1 MPPHPSS
8 NVQQAREA
16 LAGRLREIRRDAGI
30 SGRELAVRCGWSDAK
45 ASRIGNAKTPP
56 SDADIR
62 AWCRACGADD
72 QVTDLIEANRQSADA
87 HIQWRRLQRGGLR
100 HVQESTEGLYRRT
113 RLFRVYVSDVI
124 PGFLQTPGYATALLS
139 SIADF
144 RGTPDDVAEAVKVR
158 MRRNA
163 VLENAA
169 HRFSFLLEESVLRYR
184 LCTIEAMAAQL
195 GHLLEVMDRQNAAVG
210 IIPFSSRRAAWPM
223 PTFTIFDDARVHA
236 DTLDAA
242 STLTQPDQVDLY
254 ARAFG
259 RLSRGAVRGAAARSL
274 VSSALEFLGQEDGS
288 GTARRSTS

>member
-8 NVQQAREA
+8 SVQQAREE
-16 LAGRLREIRRDAGI
+16 LAGRLRDLRRDAGI

-45 ASRIGNAKTPP
+45 ASRIGNARTPP

-62 AWCRACGADD
+62 AWCRACNADD
-72 QVTDLIEANRQSADA
+72 QAPDLIAANRQSADA
-87 HIQWRRLQRGGLR
+87 HVQWRRLQRTGLR
-100 HVQESTEGLYRRT
+100 RVQESTESLYRRT

-144 RGTPDDVAEAVKVR
+144 RGTPDDVTDAVKVR

-163 VLENAA
+163 VLTNGA
-169 HRFSFLLEESVLRYR
+169 HRFSFVLEESVLRYR
-184 LCTIEAMAAQL
+184 LCTVETMAAQL
-195 GHLLEVMDRQNAAVG
+195 GHLLGVMDFQNVAVG
-210 IIPFSSRRAAWPM
+210 IVPFSAQRTVWPM
-223 PTFTIFDDARVHA
+223 PTFTMFDDGRVHA

-242 STLTQPDQVDLY
+242 STLTQPSQVDLY

-259 RLSRGAVRGAAARSL
+259 RLSQGAVRGAAARSL
-274 VSSALEFLGQEDGS
+274 VASALADLG
-288 GTARRSTS
+288 